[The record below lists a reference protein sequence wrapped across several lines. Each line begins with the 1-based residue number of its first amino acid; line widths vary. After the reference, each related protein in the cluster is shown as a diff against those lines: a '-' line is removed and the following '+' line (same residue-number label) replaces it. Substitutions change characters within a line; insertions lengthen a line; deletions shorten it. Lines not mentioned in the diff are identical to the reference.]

1 MGADLTGLD
10 MGSGMSPL
18 QIAIT
23 LGVLALIIIV
33 LIIVNSIKKTPGGK
47 SGGGG
52 GTFSN
57 FLAISRI
64 ARNLG
69 MHNEQKKM
77 MSYAFKLDD
86 VTDPEKSV
94 ATPDLLDRHFR
105 RAYRVIEQT
114 SKTPKEV
121 LRSHAILF
129 STRNLLENSNV
140 GGVSS
145 TRQLKEDTTLS
156 IGYGKDRLNVNVI
169 SPKGDQLAVD
179 TPKNILGSQIK
190 IPKGQRVSVMFF
202 TRNNKGFSFE
212 SRVTGFSTLHGR
224 PTMLLAHSNNLKFL
238 SQRRYRRKHAVI
250 PCFLHVVFVE
260 GSGKKQRL
268 VVDKRRMN
276 GNINDI
282 SVGGCSMKTNAPV
295 NVGARLKIEFTQGD
309 NDIAALGQVLRTNRT
324 GINTIIHIK
333 FIRITQKSMNLIN
346 AFVYEYIND

>member
-1 MGADLTGLD
+1 
-10 MGSGMSPL
+10 
-18 QIAIT
+18 
-23 LGVLALIIIV
+23 
-33 LIIVNSIKKTPGGK
+33 
-47 SGGGG
+47 
-52 GTFSN
+52 
-57 FLAISRI
+57 
-64 ARNLG
+64 
-69 MHNEQKKM
+69 
-77 MSYAFKLDD
+77 
-86 VTDPEKSV
+86 
-94 ATPDLLDRHFR
+94 
-105 RAYRVIEQT
+105 
-114 SKTPKEV
+114 
-121 LRSHAILF
+121 
-129 STRNLLENSNV
+129 V
-140 GGVSS
+140 GGLSS
-145 TRQLKEDTTLS
+145 TRQLKDDTSLS

-169 SPKGDQLAVD
+169 SAKGDTLAVE

-202 TRNNKGFSFE
+202 TRTNKGFSFE

-224 PTMLLAHSNNLKFL
+224 PTMLLAHSGHLKFL

-276 GNINDI
+276 GSINDI

-295 NVGARLKIEFTQGD
+295 NVGARLKIEFSQED

-346 AFVYEYIND
+346 AFVYEYID